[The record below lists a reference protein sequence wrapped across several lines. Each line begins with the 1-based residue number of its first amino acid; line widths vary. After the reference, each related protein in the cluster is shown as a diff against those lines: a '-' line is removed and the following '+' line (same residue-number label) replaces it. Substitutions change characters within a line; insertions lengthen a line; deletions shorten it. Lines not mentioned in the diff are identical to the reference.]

1 MKAPELFVEVRRN
14 LSTGTARAAL
24 FALAFAAV
32 VGSLAVADTRTVV
45 GLHRKAFEFT
55 SSGASVRVLS
65 SEGNVDG
72 RVCESLSELS
82 GIATAGPPRQDSHL
96 GLTAV
101 PDTPIPAYTAS
112 PGLSGVPGSPAE
124 PAAGVT

>member
-72 RVCESLSELS
+72 RICESLSGLS
-82 GIATAGPPRQDSHL
+82 GIATAG
-96 GLTAV
+96 GL
-101 PDTPIPAYTAS
+101 
-112 PGLSGVPGSPAE
+112 
-124 PAAGVT
+124 AAGRPPAPTAAAGRPGPP